1 MRPTKAW
8 CCFIQRHTHPCFCFE
23 CFCRLVQAERHGQSA
38 ERGIGLHYAQSESD
52 YHGCMLLVFRNDC
65 THSFC
70 WRGMDVSPVEASILI
85 SQSHV
90 RFFSW
95 GNPAEW
101 VQMRTLTVEAVS
113 ESFFPCFQK
122 HSHGS
127 LLLLCVVLD
136 KGIDSI

>member
-1 MRPTKAW
+1 
-8 CCFIQRHTHPCFCFE
+8 
-23 CFCRLVQAERHGQSA
+23 
-38 ERGIGLHYAQSESD
+38 
-52 YHGCMLLVFRNDC
+52 
-65 THSFC
+65 
-70 WRGMDVSPVEASILI
+70 MDVNPAEASLLI
-85 SQSHV
+85 SQSHI

-101 VQMRTLTVEAVS
+101 VQMRTRTVEAVL

-127 LLLLCVVLD
+127 LLLLLLCVVLG